1 MQRATLTALLL
12 AGCAAPPPPAA
23 VTLSTNEPGRWTAD
37 AAAEPDEGRIADFL
51 VSQPSLDPRLGAG
64 GTAPVLGRGTRPVAM
79 ARGPATVDAVGMF
92 PIDGSE
98 SRAWGGKTI
107 TRYSWQLLT

>member
-1 MQRATLTALLL
+1 VSSLIGVDTYL
-12 AGCAAPPPPAA
+12 AR
-23 VTLSTNEPGRWTAD
+23 GRTR
-37 AAAEPDEGRIADFL
+37 AAAKVDLSAIGADFL

-64 GTAPVLGRGTRPVAM
+64 GSAPVLGRGTRPVAM
-79 ARGPATVDAVGMF
+79 ARGPATVQAVGMF

-107 TRYSWQLLT
+107 VRYSWQLLT